1 MFSPSYFTFSQFNP
15 LNHLDDLMNPQ
26 RFYKQ
31 SEVSGYAIAINLTDR
46 ARKELLKRESTLL
59 VEMQLYFSC
68 VVQKRLVF
76 HEQIIEMDS
85 VSKVDDKLAIS
96 FRAVQA
102 DSCDPVTFAQNHPE
116 KREMPGSICS
126 NFHPSSLLLDFK
138 NGHWEGSFNF
148 ESLNSTETGLF
159 SLL

>member
-1 MFSPSYFTFSQFNP
+1 MFAPSYFSFSQFNP
-15 LNHLDDLMNPQ
+15 LNHIDDLMNPQ

-31 SEVSGYAIAINLTDR
+31 SEVSGYAIAIHMTDR
-46 ARKELLKRESTLL
+46 AAKALARRDSALL

-76 HEQIIEMDS
+76 HEQMVDMDN
-85 VSKVDDKLAIS
+85 VSMVDNKLAIS
-96 FRAVQA
+96 FRAVEA

-116 KREMPGSICS
+116 KREMPASICS
-126 NFHPSSLLLDFK
+126 NFHPSSMTLDFK
-138 NGHWEGSFNF
+138 NGQWEGTYNF
-148 ESLNSTETGLF
+148 ESLNSTKTGLF